1 MTRDGIL
8 AVNNRAARVEETR
21 AGVPLPHEIQLLSL
35 YWKRLLLRFVWTMPQ
50 GLVSSVLRH
59 FYIKVAC

>member
-1 MTRDGIL
+1 VTK
-8 AVNNRAARVEETR
+8 VEET
-21 AGVPLPHEIQLLSL
+21 LPPDAPPRNSNSCL
-35 YWKRLLLRFVWTMPQ
+35 YNNWKRLLLRFAWTMPW